1 MFFVSRLWLLLL
13 LLLLL
18 FLLLLFLFLLFFSPC
33 CSCCYWSSCCSKCY
47 GSSCSYSPSSF
58 FFFFFFFF
66 FLLLLLLHFA
76 GDDYNLSALESFFAD
91 VYLFGCATRAFLP
104 PGAMTMVHQFL
115 KLFRDHAGVMCAT
128 ANVGGD
134 EIKPMNKPLRWPGML
149 WWWNLIINESRDRFL
164 SRLASLFDLHDG
176 MRVWQE
182 KTWLALGYLRFM
194 RSPYTSSNWGQNSF
208 KYSQ

>member
-1 MFFVSRLWLLLL
+1 MCVFRFAFVVLVVVVVVVVLVLVLVLVLVFVVFLFSLLLV
-13 LLLLL
+13 
-18 FLLLLFLFLLFFSPC
+18 LLFLFAFFFFFFFLF
-33 CSCCYWSSCCSKCY
+33 
-47 GSSCSYSPSSF
+47 F

-149 WWWNLIINESRDRFL
+149 
-164 SRLASLFDLHDG
+164 
-176 MRVWQE
+176 
-182 KTWLALGYLRFM
+182 
-194 RSPYTSSNWGQNSF
+194 
-208 KYSQ
+208 